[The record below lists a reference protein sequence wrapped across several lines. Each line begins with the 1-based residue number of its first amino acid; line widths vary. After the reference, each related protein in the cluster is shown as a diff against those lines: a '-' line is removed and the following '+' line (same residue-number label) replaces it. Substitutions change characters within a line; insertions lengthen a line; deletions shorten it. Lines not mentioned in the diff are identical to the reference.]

1 MEPETPKTLE
11 IVVEVTVKEQ
21 HVWRSVE
28 HGKANLTIALSEDV
42 LSTGVPK
49 MKEVLKSLVVC
60 ASVDYFA
67 KQRAFDEAEK
77 LAELEA
83 TQDGA

>member
-11 IVVEVTVKEQ
+11 ILVEVTVKEQ

-49 MKEVLKSLVVC
+49 MKEILKDLVVC

-67 KQRAFDEAEK
+67 KQTALDEADK
-77 LAELEA
+77 LADLEA
-83 TQDGA
+83 TQNAA